1 MGRLRGDGGAPVVG
15 RSGVMGLVS
24 RLVPRRGAVL
34 EHMDK
39 MAVHFTLDAALKAFT
54 QRVIVFY
61 LVAVLGK
68 HDYLRHQ
75 TPALSVVFSVVA
87 LILSLEEELTWKF
100 LRRKMVSG

>member
-24 RLVPRRGAVL
+24 RLVPCRGAVL

-54 QRVIVFY
+54 QRVMVFFTSWPSLASTTTFDTRHRHCRWY
-61 LVAVLGK
+61 SQSSLG
-68 HDYLRHQ
+68 YFLLRK
-75 TPALSVVFSVVA
+75 S
-87 LILSLEEELTWKF
+87 
-100 LRRKMVSG
+100 